1 MALGQR
7 ILSAVR
13 VNRVMSAFQ
22 DMRNIPQQL
31 VFLNRTPIV
40 PATDFEILARYN
52 QRVQIADIVAD
63 DEKAVTYNSGKMKF
77 ETYTIPN
84 IKHGRSLT
92 QEEINTLINLSEG
105 GGTASDVDMFAN
117 WERNIIDG
125 LLLGIRQRMEAMI
138 IASYLDTFSYD
149 RLGIK
154 MAGVTWGK
162 PSDLKVTV
170 GTSWDTAGTATPVSD
185 VLTLQRLIQ
194 VRYGRTFN
202 RMTMSLAA
210 FIYMINTTEFQ
221 NKARTLLAPNVSW
234 ANLSTQNTDLMR
246 QLAQNV
252 LGVNIEFYDARYYS
266 MDDTGT
272 RTNAPFLPITK
283 VILSNTAD
291 DNDAGVRDW
300 ANAIVT
306 ESVVSRMVPSG
317 MVGDLGGA
325 QRGPVAYVT
334 APGDLNPPNMV
345 YWGVARGFP
354 RVHDPYASAVL
365 TVGSFSDPISVV
377 EPF

>member
-1 MALGQR
+1 MPLGDRLLTAL
-7 ILSAVR
+7 R
-13 VNRVMSAFQ
+13 VNSVMRAFQ
-22 DMRNIPQQL
+22 DVRNIPQQL
-31 VFLNRTPIV
+31 VFLNRTPVV
-40 PATDFEILARYN
+40 PATDFEILARWN
-52 QRVQIADIVAD
+52 QRMQIADIIAD
-63 DEKAVTYNSGKMKF
+63 DEKAVVYNSGKMKF

-92 QEEINTLINLSEG
+92 QEEINTLTNLSET
-105 GGTASDVDMFAN
+105 GGTAGDIEMFTN
-117 WERNIIDG
+117 WERNIIDN
-125 LLLGIRQRMEAMI
+125 LLEGIRWRMEAMI
-138 IASYLDTFSYD
+138 IASYLDTMSYD
-149 RLGIK
+149 RLGLK
-154 MAGVTWGK
+154 MSGVSWGR

-170 GTSWDTAGTATPVSD
+170 ATSWDTAATATPVSD
-185 VLTLQRLIQ
+185 ILTVQRLTQ
-194 VRYGRTFN
+194 VRYGRTYN
-202 RMTMSLAA
+202 RITMSLAA
-210 FIYMINTTEFQ
+210 FIYMIATTEFQ

-252 LGVNIEFYDARYYS
+252 IGMNIEFYDARYYS
-266 MDDTGT
+266 QDDTGL
-272 RTNAPFLPITK
+272 RVNAPFWPITK
-283 VILSNTAD
+283 VLLSNTAD
-291 DNDAGVRDW
+291 DGNAGIVDW

-334 APGDLNPPNMV
+334 APHDLNPPNMV

-365 TVGSFSDPISVV
+365 TVGSFTDPITVV